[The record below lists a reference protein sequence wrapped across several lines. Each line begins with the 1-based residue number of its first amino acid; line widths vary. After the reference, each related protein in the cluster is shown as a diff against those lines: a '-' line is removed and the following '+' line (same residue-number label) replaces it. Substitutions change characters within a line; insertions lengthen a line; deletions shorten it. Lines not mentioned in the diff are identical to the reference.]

1 MNYADLERLSSSFV
15 ATSGAREPVRRIF
28 LKNYRV
34 QASIGI
40 HAHELAKRQLV
51 IINVELFFDAT
62 QSVQA
67 DQIEQVLDYDFLPT
81 AIKQLTKDRHF
92 NLQETMCEEILAACL
107 AAPGVI
113 AARVSTEKPEA
124 YADCD
129 SVGYEIF
136 WRKDLSKS

>member
-15 ATSGAREPVRRIF
+15 STSGAPEPVRRIF

-51 IINVELFFDAT
+51 VINVELFFDARL
-62 QSVQA
+62 A
-67 DQIEQVLDYDFLPT
+67 IKKDQIEQVLDYDFLPT
-81 AIKQLTKDRHF
+81 AIKNLTKDRHF
-92 NLQETMCEEILAACL
+92 NLQETLCEEILAACL
-107 AAPGVI
+107 AAPSVI

-129 SVGYEIF
+129 SVGYEVF
-136 WRKDLSKS
+136 WRKDLPKS